1 MGSLGSTG
9 PRNSTCTML
18 EQNNKRNLF
27 NTPFCKE
34 KTHKNLKICEKNV
47 ESLARDIKNRAEI
60 HMFDDGIIWT

>member
-1 MGSLGSTG
+1 
-9 PRNSTCTML
+9 ML

-34 KTHKNLKICEKNV
+34 KTHKNLKICEKNM
-47 ESLARDIKNRAEI
+47 ESLARDMKNRAEI